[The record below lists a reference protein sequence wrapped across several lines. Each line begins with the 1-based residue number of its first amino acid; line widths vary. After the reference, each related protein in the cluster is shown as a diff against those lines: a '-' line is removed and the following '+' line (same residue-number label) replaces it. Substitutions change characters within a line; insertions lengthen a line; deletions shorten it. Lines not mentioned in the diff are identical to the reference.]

1 MLLGNVFECFAE
13 IKDKYAAKPI
23 LCSRIEGRSQPRVQN
38 LLYALKKKGVCTK
51 EKLMRVYAKRNISCN
66 KKKTSAW
73 LKAGKS
79 HTLDNIW
86 GKWK

>member
-1 MLLGNVFECFAE
+1 MPKRSFECFAE
-13 IKDKYAAKPI
+13 IKDKYVAKPI

-51 EKLMRVYAKRNISCN
+51 EKLMGEFVRNRDYLRKEI
-66 KKKTSAW
+66 SAW